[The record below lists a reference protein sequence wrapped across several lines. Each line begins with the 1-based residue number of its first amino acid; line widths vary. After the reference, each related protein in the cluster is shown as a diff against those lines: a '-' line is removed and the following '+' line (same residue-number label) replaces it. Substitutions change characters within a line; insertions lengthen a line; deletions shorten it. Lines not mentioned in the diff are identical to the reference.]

1 MGNVKS
7 NVILRPSTI
16 SLHKSSLG
24 KGNNVYS
31 IQSKAN
37 VIFNISV
44 FIVFTN
50 NIHYAAFTTIFL
62 SLMDDLE
69 WKNRS
74 SLTAQALPLLCVWR
88 HTSSLEGL
96 VVGCCSVWCSA
107 DAGTSHWPWTPCWW
121 QSAWHRTLGCAPHWS
136 DTEPSRARRGK
147 NIYLNIIKDRISRK
161 KISPLNIT
169 DN

>member
-7 NVILRPSTI
+7 NVILKPSTI

-31 IQSKAN
+31 IQCKAN
-37 VIFNISV
+37 AIFNISV

-50 NIHYAAFTTIFL
+50 NIHYAASTTIFHL
-62 SLMDDLE
+62 WWMIYNGKIDL
-69 WKNRS
+69 
-74 SLTAQALPLLCVWR
+74 LTAQALPLLCVWR

-136 DTEPSRARRGK
+136 DMEPSPAGK
-147 NIYLNIIKDRISRK
+147 K
-161 KISPLNIT
+161 KIYIFEHYKDLHI
-169 DN
+169 

>member
-7 NVILRPSTI
+7 NVILKPSTI

-24 KGNNVYS
+24 KESNVYS
-31 IQSKAN
+31 ILCKAKI
-37 VIFNISV
+37 IFNISV
-44 FIVFTN
+44 FIVFTKKSTVLLSPQ
-50 NIHYAAFTTIFL
+50 FSIFFGW
-62 SLMDDLE
+62 SRME
-69 WKNRS
+69 NRS
-74 SLTAQALPLLCVWR
+74 SHCTSFSLLCVWR

-136 DTEPSRARRGK
+136 DTEPSPARRGK
-147 NIYLNIIKDRISRK
+147 KNLKACTSTKNGH
-161 KISPLNIT
+161 
-169 DN
+169 

>member
-7 NVILRPSTI
+7 NVILKPSTI

-24 KGNNVYS
+24 KESNVHS
-31 IQSKAN
+31 ILCKAK

-44 FIVFTN
+44 FIMFTK
-50 NIHYAAFTTIFL
+50 NIHYASFATIFHL
-62 SLMDDLE
+62 FWMIYNGKIGL
-69 WKNRS
+69 
-74 SLTAQALPLLCVWR
+74 LTAQALPLLCVWR

-136 DTEPSRARRGK
+136 DTEPSPARRGK
-147 NIYLNIIKDRISRK
+147 KDFKGLHI
-161 KISPLNIT
+161 
-169 DN
+169 

>member
-50 NIHYAAFTTIFL
+50 NIYAAFTTIFL

-74 SLTAQALPLLCVWR
+74 SHCTSFATTLCVKTHLFSGGIGCGLLLCV
-88 HTSSLEGL
+88 
-96 VVGCCSVWCSA
+96 VFC
-107 DAGTSHWPWTPCWW
+107 
-121 QSAWHRTLGCAPHWS
+121 
-136 DTEPSRARRGK
+136 
-147 NIYLNIIKDRISRK
+147 
-161 KISPLNIT
+161 
-169 DN
+169 

>member
-31 IQSKAN
+31 IKCKVD

-50 NIHYAAFTTIFL
+50 NIHYAAFTIIFHL
-62 SLMDDLE
+62 WWMIYNGKIDL
-69 WKNRS
+69 
-74 SLTAQALPLLCVWR
+74 LTAQALPLLCVWR

-96 VVGCCSVWCSA
+96 VVRCCSVWCSA

-136 DTEPSRARRGK
+136 DTEPSPAGK
-147 NIYLNIIKDRISRK
+147 IYIFEHYKG
-161 KISPLNIT
+161 PHM
-169 DN
+169 